1 MRQALSGTIFMK
13 HPLCPTFVSALVNPV
28 FLWCPCSSF
37 CFPCFYFQ
45 LLVFVLS
52 ISASITHP
60 PLHSYIFKSR
70 KVLAVI
76 QETKDQR
83 KKEIIIVFW
92 DMGIFVT
99 VNMIVMFNSML
110 KPKGISNFYTS
121 QSLYTFYMISNKL
134 ITLVFNKALTIICID
149 ILWLFICTNHTQ
161 WYSQIVQSW

>member
-1 MRQALSGTIFMK
+1 MVLHTVSLNNAWLRKYVNPIFVPELELTNSK
-13 HPLCPTFVSALVNPV
+13 NTASSVSYLELHPDKCPTFVSALVNPV

-83 KKEIIIVFW
+83 KKEIIIVF
-92 DMGIFVT
+92 
-99 VNMIVMFNSML
+99 
-110 KPKGISNFYTS
+110 
-121 QSLYTFYMISNKL
+121 
-134 ITLVFNKALTIICID
+134 
-149 ILWLFICTNHTQ
+149 
-161 WYSQIVQSW
+161 